1 MRVKEALKT
10 TKDFFEKSLREK
22 EESKTKIETQRLEKL
37 AQSMGYS
44 IKKKGRGDDMLD

>member
-22 EESKTKIETQRLEKL
+22 EESKSKIETQRLEKL
-37 AQSMGYS
+37 AQSMGYN
-44 IKKKGRGDDMLD
+44 KKRE